1 MCTRFKDSVE
11 IDDIGHGLAASTLSP
26 RRNYLSNLHRQ
37 RCTDASIDKKKQVWK
52 QLVNIATQVDGIAW
66 SSSSSPLITAE
77 KHRYLVGDIMTL
89 SVP

>member
-1 MCTRFKDSVE
+1 LGRDV
-11 IDDIGHGLAASTLSP
+11 D
-26 RRNYLSNLHRQ
+26 Q
-37 RCTDASIDKKKQVWK
+37 KKQVWK

-66 SSSSSPLITAE
+66 SSRSSPLITAE